1 MSTSSS
7 IVNNMIDRFGSWL
20 EHRREIRELRG
31 LDSGEFASIARELSV
46 TPAELDTFVRQG
58 PHSADELPKLFKAL
72 GIDPEALARTEPL
85 VLRDMAR
92 VCAACQ
98 QKARC
103 SRDLDAGMSAQHYDE
118 YCLNASTVDALEH
131 KRADENFSVA
141 SRRESPK

>member
-7 IVNNMIDRFGSWL
+7 IVNNMIDRFGNWL

-46 TPAELDTFVRQG
+46 TPADLDTFVRQG
-58 PHSADELPKLFKAL
+58 PHSADKLPKLFRAL

-103 SRDLDAGMSAQHYDE
+103 SRDLEAGMSAQHYDE

-131 KRADENFSVA
+131 KKAD
-141 SRRESPK
+141 